1 MTQLFM
7 TYAKERAVGA
17 IHELPLRQNE
27 AFMAFLRKSYFFN
40 YEQLLS
46 YSLPIEELDVAA
58 LRAATLILGFIW
70 LFLWWEGSIN
80 RKSSRQTLKMLNNLN
95 SGVWI

>member
-1 MTQLFM
+1 
-7 TYAKERAVGA
+7 
-17 IHELPLRQNE
+17 
-27 AFMAFLRKSYFFN
+27 MAFLRKSYFFN

-46 YSLPIEELDVAA
+46 YSLPIEELDIAA